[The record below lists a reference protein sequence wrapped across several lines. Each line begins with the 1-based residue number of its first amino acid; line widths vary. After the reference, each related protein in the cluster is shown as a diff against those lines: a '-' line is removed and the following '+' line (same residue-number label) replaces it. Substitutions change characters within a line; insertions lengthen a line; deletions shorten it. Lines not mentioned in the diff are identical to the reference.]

1 LFKQQFCTKNTH
13 RYTHKSCEV
22 EEEDWPQRERVGERA
37 EREQEKTNEH
47 ECESELVIAHTRTHG
62 RATLTHGVALYAAL
76 LGAQPKEEE
85 DEEELKKPKQRQNA
99 KGVREMEGGE
109 RRRRGRAACQFVCQE
124 CATQSSI
131 VPLPLPTPLLPSLAC
146 PPLSRCPPPTLPA
159 VHTAAS
165 AEATFRPLLLLPL
178 AEHVGVR
185 SSVAVVTVVVMKV
198 APREGITKH
207 LCSLSRLKKI

>member
-1 LFKQQFCTKNTH
+1 VAGGVKKTCLFKQQFCTKNTH

-131 VPLPLPTPLLPSLAC
+131 VPLPLPYSM
-146 PPLSRCPPPTLPA
+146 
-159 VHTAAS
+159 
-165 AEATFRPLLLLPL
+165 
-178 AEHVGVR
+178 
-185 SSVAVVTVVVMKV
+185 VAVIAIVIPLRWKSTEQHSKLSSWPPIGGWWLRGGAAIDRSISSPKSRSHYKGGYTNVCV
-198 APREGITKH
+198 GINGG
-207 LCSLSRLKKI
+207 I

>member
-1 LFKQQFCTKNTH
+1 
-13 RYTHKSCEV
+13 V

-131 VPLPLPTPLLPSLAC
+131 VPLPLPHTTPSFARLP
-146 PPLSRCPPPTLPA
+146 PFITLPPS
-159 VHTAAS
+159 HTARCAHS
-165 AEATFRPLLLLPL
+165 CIGRGNF
-178 AEHVGVR
+178 
-185 SSVAVVTVVVMKV
+185 SSVVVV
-198 APREGITKH
+198 AAG
-207 LCSLSRLKKI
+207 